1 VGLIFVRA
9 VEVSIFRATEI
20 LCVTRATEIDTV
32 PYVSLCLSRCRT
44 SCKLLTLQELL
55 QQEEAVRCPLSL
67 SIASPSA
74 MAGHFVLLSFYSLR
88 KKTDVRQ
95 IQIGGLGGGRIGEE
109 IVGVEHWIG

>member
-1 VGLIFVRA
+1 MGLIFVRA

-32 PYVSLCLSRCRT
+32 TYVSLCLSR
-44 SCKLLTLQELL
+44 LQDIL
-55 QQEEAVRCPLSL
+55 QTANTAGAPATRRGRPLSL